1 MADEPEEDDSFQE
14 MQMEEEV
21 QQFSAL
27 DEYIEAFNTFDV
39 RKLAQS
45 SSCSCFHI
53 ALKFSFC
60 LAALLHLA
68 FSARSLGESAAMA
81 WV

>member
-1 MADEPEEDDSFQE
+1 MADEPEEDNSSQE

-45 SSCSCFHI
+45 SS
-53 ALKFSFC
+53 AGGVYVPGV
-60 LAALLHLA
+60 
-68 FSARSLGESAAMA
+68 RS
-81 WV
+81 